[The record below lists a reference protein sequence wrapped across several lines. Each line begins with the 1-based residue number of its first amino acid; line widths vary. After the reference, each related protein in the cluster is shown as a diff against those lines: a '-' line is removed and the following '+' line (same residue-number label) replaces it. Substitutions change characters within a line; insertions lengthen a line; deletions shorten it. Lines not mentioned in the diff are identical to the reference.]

1 MADLSGYELTHKKII
16 DSGKANFLNDGYE
29 RANLRKICKDAGV
42 TTGAFYRHFED
53 KEDLFVAL
61 VEPLANEILE
71 FYSKFETE
79 SFQSL
84 KRDELEDL
92 ADINVNGS
100 IETALYMFGKKE
112 LFELLMYHAYGTKYA
127 NFADKLV
134 ELEDENRK
142 KVFQIVAGKRQM
154 IEIPETTIH
163 LLDYAYINALCEII
177 IHSKTESEVRMNSK
191 IVAEFF
197 YNGWENLRGFEKK
210 EGNLPY
216 FFEHKI
222 TKLANFVIEN

>member
-1 MADLSGYELTHKKII
+1 MISKEKGGRVVADLSGYELTHKKII

-79 SFQSL
+79 SFPSS

-154 IEIPETTIH
+154 TEIPETTIH
-163 LLDYAYINALCEII
+163 LLDHAYINALCEII

-197 YNGWENLRGFEKK
+197 YNGWENLRGF
-210 EGNLPY
+210 
-216 FFEHKI
+216 
-222 TKLANFVIEN
+222 

>member
-71 FYSKFETE
+71 FYSKFATE

-197 YNGWENLRGFEKK
+197 YNGWENLRGF
-210 EGNLPY
+210 
-216 FFEHKI
+216 
-222 TKLANFVIEN
+222 

>member
-1 MADLSGYELTHKKII
+1 
-16 DSGKANFLNDGYE
+16 
-29 RANLRKICKDAGV
+29 
-42 TTGAFYRHFED
+42 
-53 KEDLFVAL
+53 L

-197 YNGWENLRGFEKK
+197 YNGWENLRGF
-210 EGNLPY
+210 
-216 FFEHKI
+216 
-222 TKLANFVIEN
+222 

>member
-1 MADLSGYELTHKKII
+1 MISKEKGGRVVADLSGYELTHKKII

-197 YNGWENLRGFEKK
+197 YNGWENLRGF
-210 EGNLPY
+210 
-216 FFEHKI
+216 
-222 TKLANFVIEN
+222 

>member
-71 FYSKFETE
+71 FYCKFETE
-79 SFQSL
+79 SLQSL

-142 KVFQIVAGKRQM
+142 KVFQVVAGKRQM

-197 YNGWENLRGFEKK
+197 YNGWENLRGF
-210 EGNLPY
+210 
-216 FFEHKI
+216 
-222 TKLANFVIEN
+222 